1 PSTWIWRENA
11 WDAAPFRL
19 HHPIMSGGR
28 KQGENEAGR
37 CVRSGAWSGQPGQLV
52 QGGEGVA
59 HLLPLGQQVIQD
71 RGVGGGG
78 RVEQHDGSVVDA
90 GQQFGIG
97 LLRRRLIVRVPVHI
111 GQTPEHGGVSQLL
124 GLLQIL
130 HTVFSLRRAVELG
143 ERLSCGLLV
152 QGLQVRQL
160 LLECGHVRDA
170 GHIRVV
176 VRVVAHNVALCRHA
190 ADDVGSR
197 FDHMPHHKEGGGGI
211 VLFQGVQYGL
221 CAAVL

>member
-1 PSTWIWRENA
+1 MDKIAVLIPCY
-11 WDAAPFRL
+11 
-19 HHPIMSGGR
+19 
-28 KQGENEAGR
+28 NESKTIEK
-37 CVRSGAWSGQPGQLV
+37 VVKDFKSVLPWSGQPGQLV

-71 RGVGGGG
+71 RSVGGGG

-152 QGLQVRQL
+152 QG
-160 LLECGHVRDA
+160 
-170 GHIRVV
+170 
-176 VRVVAHNVALCRHA
+176 
-190 ADDVGSR
+190 
-197 FDHMPHHKEGGGGI
+197 PHG
-211 VLFQGVQYGL
+211 FF
-221 CAAVL
+221 